1 MLVHT
6 WSFRPIEVNHVRL
19 IMVAIIM
26 VVIVV
31 VVIVMVAIIMVVI
44 VMVVII
50 VVVIVVVWALMGIV
64 VIMFS
69 CWMNYDIET
78 NRWSSY

>member
-1 MLVHT
+1 MLGHT
-6 WSFRPIEVNHVRL
+6 WSFWPIEVNHVRL
-19 IMVAIIM
+19 IMVAIVM
-26 VVIVV
+26 

-44 VMVVII
+44 V
-50 VVVIVVVWALMGIV
+50 VVVRALMGIVVIV

-69 CWMNYDIET
+69 CWMKCDIEA

>member
-6 WSFRPIEVNHVRL
+6 WSFWPIEVNHVRL
-19 IMVAIIM
+19 I
-26 VVIVV
+26 
-31 VVIVMVAIIMVVI
+31 MVAIIMVVI

-69 CWMNYDIET
+69 CWMNYDIEP

>member
-26 VVIVV
+26 VVIV
-31 VVIVMVAIIMVVI
+31 M
-44 VMVVII
+44 
-50 VVVIVVVWALMGIV
+50 VVIVVVVVTVVRALMGIV

>member
-6 WSFRPIEVNHVRL
+6 WSFWPVEVNHVRL

-26 VVIVV
+26 V
-31 VVIVMVAIIMVVI
+31 AIIVVVI

-50 VVVIVVVWALMGIV
+50 VVVVTVVRALMGIV
-64 VIMFS
+64 LIMFS
-69 CWMNYDIET
+69 CWMKYDIEAI
-78 NRWSSY
+78 RWSSY

>member
-6 WSFRPIEVNHVRL
+6 WSFWPIEVNHVRL

-26 VVIVV
+26 VVIV
-31 VVIVMVAIIMVVI
+31 MVVI

-50 VVVIVVVWALMGIV
+50 VVVVTVVRALMGIV
-64 VIMFS
+64 VIVVNMFS
-69 CWMNYDIET
+69 CWMKYDIEAI
-78 NRWSSY
+78 RGSSY

>member
-6 WSFRPIEVNHVRL
+6 WSFWPIEVNHVRL

-26 VVIVV
+26 VVIV
-31 VVIVMVAIIMVVI
+31 
-44 VMVVII
+44 MVVII
-50 VVVIVVVWALMGIV
+50 VVVIMVVRALMGIV
-64 VIMFS
+64 VIVLIMFS
-69 CWMNYDIET
+69 CWMNYDTET